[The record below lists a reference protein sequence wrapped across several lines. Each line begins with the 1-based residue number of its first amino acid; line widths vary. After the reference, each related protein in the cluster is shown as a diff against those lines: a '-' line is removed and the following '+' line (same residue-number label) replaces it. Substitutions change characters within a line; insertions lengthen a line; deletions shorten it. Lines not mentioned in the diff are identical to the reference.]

1 MKPTHI
7 VWKILPWFLLAG
19 IAAMF
24 WWFYQSVKVEREAHQ
39 WEPPREEV
47 VDRSTSMV
55 KSYHGAVEAASK
67 SVVNIYTTQ
76 KVKQHPYMDDPVL
89 KRFFEFQGRFPEQ
102 KDSTNLGSGVVVSK
116 DGYIVTNSH
125 VISGA
130 DDITVAFNDGKKAKA
145 EIVGAD
151 PESDLAVIK
160 VNLTNL
166 KPLPFRSQDINVG
179 DVVLA
184 IGNPFGVG
192 QTVTQGII
200 SATGRTGL
208 GINTFED
215 FIQTDAAINPGNSGG
230 ALVDANG
237 QLIGINTAIFSRSG
251 GNMGIGFA
259 IPTPLVEQVMNAII
273 KDGKVT
279 RGWLGIEVRSNADNP
294 VALTNNRG
302 VEVMN
307 VVKSGPAAKS
317 GVLTG
322 DVILSLNGVEMN
334 NPNDLIQYVARQS
347 PQSVLSAVILRK
359 EKEQT
364 LAITLGERPSQ
375 KKLMED
381 SRTFSQDSE
390 NLNEQDQGYT
400 ENAPDYQ
407 GRQDIPK
414 ELLEMFQN

>member
-1 MKPTHI
+1 MKSTHFI
-7 VWKILPWFLLAG
+7 WKVFPWLLLAAF
-19 IAAMF
+19 AALF
-24 WWFYQSVKVEREAHQ
+24 WWFYQDIKLKKEAVP
-39 WEPPREEV
+39 WEPPRQEV
-47 VDRSTSMV
+47 VERTAQPVS
-55 KSYHGAVEAASK
+55 SYHEAVSDASK

-89 KRFFEFQGRFPEQ
+89 RRFFEFQGRFPEQ

-130 DDITVAFNDGKKAKA
+130 DDIIVAFNDGKKAKA
-145 EIVGAD
+145 TVVGTD

-160 VNLTNL
+160 VSLTGL
-166 KPLPFRSQDINVG
+166 KPLPFKSSEIRVG

-230 ALVDANG
+230 ALVDASG

-294 VALTNNRG
+294 AAITNTRG

-307 VVKSGPAAKS
+307 VVASGPAAKS
-317 GVLTG
+317 GVLKG
-322 DVILSLNGVEMN
+322 DVVLSLNGVEMN
-334 NPNDLIQYVARQS
+334 NPNDLIKYVARQS
-347 PQSVLSAVILRK
+347 PDSVLNALILRDEK
-359 EKEQT
+359 EKQ
-364 LAITLGERPSQ
+364 LAIKLGVRPNQSI
-375 KKLMED
+375 LSAGSD
-381 SRTFSQDSE
+381 SREQQE
-390 NLNEQDQGYT
+390 QRERNER
-400 ENAPDYQ
+400 Q
-407 GRQDIPK
+407 GRQEIPQ
-414 ELLEMFQN
+414 ELLDLFQR